1 MDIPASLHEILSLS
15 IDERLSLAEAIWDS
29 ILSEPGQPELT
40 DAQRLELERR
50 LEAHTAS
57 PESVTPWEE
66 VKREALEMARR

>member
-1 MDIPASLHEILSLS
+1 MNLSVAMPEILSLS

-50 LEAHTAS
+50 LEAHAAS

-66 VKREALEMARR
+66 VKREALQRAGR